1 VRACAAVGRPDGRL
15 GERVVAFVEV
25 APGAEVAA
33 ADLDAMCRAELAGYK
48 APDEW
53 IFVDRLPRNAM
64 GKVLKTELRSTLEV
78 A

>member
-1 VRACAAVGRPDGRL
+1 MTAPCAGRVALVTGGAGDGIGQATARK
-15 GERVVAFVEV
+15 
-25 APGAEVAA
+25 
-33 ADLDAMCRAELAGYK
+33 LAGYK
-48 APDEW
+48 VPDEW